1 MSHIKL
7 QKAPMTW
14 PIPRKGKTFVV
25 KPLSGEIPILVI
37 LRDILKIAQTR
48 KEVKR
53 AIFMKELLLNEKPIY
68 DDKQGAN
75 LFDVL
80 TIIPSKESY
89 RITFDKRGKFKLEH
103 EKNSHSKIAKIKNK
117 KTLNNKKTQIN
128 LSGGRN
134 FISDLKCKVNDS
146 VVINFKTNKIEK
158 CLELKNGAKV
168 FVIDGKHVGE
178 TGVVEK
184 INSEKKNVEIKENE
198 KTSQILIKQ
207 VMVIE

>member
-1 MSHIKL
+1 MSHLKL

-14 PIPRKGKTFVV
+14 PIKRKGKTFVV
-25 KPLSGEIPILVI
+25 KPMSGEIPILII

-53 AIFMKELLLNEKPIY
+53 AIFRKELLLNEKPIT

-80 TIIPSKESY
+80 TIVPSKENY
-89 RITFDKRGKFKLEH
+89 RITFDKKGKFKMEL

-117 KTLNNKKTQIN
+117 KMLNGKKIQIN
-128 LSGGRN
+128 LSDGRN
-134 FISDLKCKVNDS
+134 FLSDLKCKVNDS

-158 CLELKNGAKV
+158 CLELKTGAKV
-168 FVIDGKHVGE
+168 FVIDGKHIGE
-178 TGVVEK
+178 SGIIEK
-184 INSEKKNVEIKENE
+184 INSEKKNVEIKETG
-198 KTSQILIKQ
+198 KTAQVLIKQ
-207 VMVIE
+207 IMVVE